1 MNEEIQ
7 ESNEIVEEAILL
19 LAKDKKLRLIHQG
32 ETAIYYV
39 ASGLAAVLGENR
51 RVTIGTMG
59 QRNGWVSRFVG
70 VITEKTQKVMVTA
83 IQRIYSSEQTRQR
96 KELEF
101 QRRDFC
107 TRFGIK
113 IPK

>member
-1 MNEEIQ
+1 MNETIQ
-7 ESNEIVEEAILL
+7 ENDKIVEEAVLL

-32 ETAIYYV
+32 DTVIYYV

-70 VITEKTQKVMVTA
+70 IITEKTQKAMAAA
-83 IQRIYSSEQTRQR
+83 IQRIYSSEQARER